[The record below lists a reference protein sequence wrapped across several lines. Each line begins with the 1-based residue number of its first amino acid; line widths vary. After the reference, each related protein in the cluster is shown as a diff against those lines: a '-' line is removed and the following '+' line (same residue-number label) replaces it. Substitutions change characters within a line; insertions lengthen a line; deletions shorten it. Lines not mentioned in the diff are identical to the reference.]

1 MRKAMRRTLAL
12 LAAVLTLAGL
22 CASPALASGGEAK
35 KEAPPTY
42 FALPT
47 ITATA
52 IRRDGRKGV
61 MTLETGIEAKDPK
74 VMEHAQASTPR
85 LRAAF
90 AQVLMTYASG
100 LRRGAVPDLDYVG
113 AEMQKAT
120 DRVLGK
126 KGAKVLLGSAMVN

>member
-47 ITATA
+47 ITASA

-74 VMEHAQASTPR
+74 VMEYAQASTPR

-100 LRRGAVPDLDYVG
+100 LRRGAAPDLDYIG
-113 AEMQKAT
+113 AEMQKAA
-120 DRVLGK
+120 DRTLGR
-126 KGAKVLLGSAMVN
+126 KGARVLLGSAMVN

>member
-1 MRKAMRRTLAL
+1 MRETMRRTFAL
-12 LAAVLTLAGL
+12 LAAALTLAGL
-22 CASPALASGGEAK
+22 CATPALASGGEAK
-35 KEAPPTY
+35 KEAPPSY

-74 VMEHAQASTPR
+74 VMERAQASTPR

-90 AQVLMTYASG
+90 AQVLMTYAAG
-100 LRRGAVPDLDYVG
+100 LRRGVAPDLDYIG
-113 AEMQKAT
+113 GEMQKAA
-120 DRVLGK
+120 DRVIGK
-126 KGAKVLLGSAMVN
+126 QGARVLLGSAMVN

>member
-1 MRKAMRRTLAL
+1 MQRFFAL

-22 CASPALASGGEAK
+22 GATPAMASGGAAK

-74 VMEHAQASTPR
+74 VMERAQASTPR

-90 AQVLMTYASG
+90 AQVLMTYTAG
-100 LRRGAVPDLDYVG
+100 LRRGVAPDLDHVG
-113 AEMQKAT
+113 GEMQKAA

-126 KGAKVLLGSAMVN
+126 SGARVLLGSAMVN